1 MNIRTGVR
9 RCQQAA
15 VQDQDVQEADRGGGG
30 DHRPHLGQ
38 VQGGS
43 AGAGG
48 GQQAAVQEGA
58 GQQGGAREGAG
69 QLLP

>member
-1 MNIRTGVR
+1 MFAVANK
-9 RCQQAA
+9 QQFKIKMYKK
-15 VQDQDVQEADRGGGG
+15 QIEEAGEG
-30 DHRPHLGQ
+30 DHRLHPGQ

-48 GQQAAVQEGA
+48 GQQAAVQERA
-58 GQQGGAREGAG
+58 GQQGGAREGAW